1 MFRLFRLWR
10 LASED
15 LALLWYALRHPSRP
29 VWLIPVAVILGFY
42 ALDPANFVI
51 PLLGAI
57 DDLVL
62 LPLLLHAVAKLLP
75 AEVRYGFASRNA
87 RRALS

>member
-15 LALLWYALRHPSRP
+15 LPLLWYAVRHPARP
-29 VWLIPVAVILGFY
+29 VWLIPVAVVLGVY
-42 ALDPANFVI
+42 ALDPANFAL
-51 PLLGAI
+51 PLLGAV

-62 LPLLLHAVAKLLP
+62 LPLLLHGVAKMLP
-75 AEVRYGFASRNA
+75 TEIR
-87 RRALS
+87 

>member
-10 LASED
+10 LAGQD
-15 LALLWYALRHPSRP
+15 LGLLWYALKHPARP
-29 VWLIPVAVILGFY
+29 LWLLPVIAILGVY
-42 ALDPANFVI
+42 ALDPANFVL

-62 LPLLLHAVAKLLP
+62 LPLLLHGAAKLLP
-75 AEVRYGFASRNA
+75 AEIRYGFERRSLA
-87 RRALS
+87 R

>member
-15 LALLWYALRHPSRP
+15 LPLLWYAVRHPARP
-29 VWLIPVAVILGFY
+29 VWLIPVAVILGVY
-42 ALDPANFVI
+42 ALDPANFAL
-51 PLLGAI
+51 PLLGAV

-62 LPLLLHAVAKLLP
+62 LPLLLHGAAKMLP
-75 AEVRYGFASRNA
+75 AEIRYGFGSLNT
-87 RRALS
+87 RRALP